1 MKDYERDMV
10 FFQNEFLIENKSG
23 VLSKIKYDLLTF
35 GGHNNL
41 PYTAT
46 SILVGYPAAVVA
58 QVILF
63 YFKNYYMNYIP
74 KMKIL
79 YFLLEHFPL
88 FLFIYLFLYLFFL
101 FILS

>member
-1 MKDYERDMV
+1 MKNYERDMV

-23 VLSKIKYDLLTF
+23 ILSKIKYHILTF

-58 QVILF
+58 QVFF
-63 YFKNYYMNYIP
+63 YNLI
-74 KMKIL
+74 
-79 YFLLEHFPL
+79 
-88 FLFIYLFLYLFFL
+88 
-101 FILS
+101 